1 MKAKGRSANVQYVSI
16 DESHA
21 GQRLDNYLLSK
32 LKGSGRSLV
41 YRIVRK
47 GEVRVNKR
55 RVKPSYRLALG
66 DQIRIPPLQLA
77 EKSETVSVPSRLMRT
92 LEASILYEDD
102 DFLVLNKPPGL
113 AVHGGSGLS
122 MGVIEALRAIRPHA
136 AFLELIHRLDR
147 DTSGLLMLAKSRPIL
162 LEMQSLLRGSGVKKS
177 YLSVLVG
184 QWKGR
189 SRWVE
194 ASLSKT
200 GRRGRERLM
209 KVDEKNGDVARS
221 HFKAL
226 RHFQEHTLVEVTI
239 ATGRTHQIR
248 VHAAS
253 LGHPVVGDTKYGD
266 FPANRCA
273 RAQGLKRQFLHA
285 STVEFRLPTSGKRYV
300 FEAPLSADLKNY
312 LERMK

>member
-1 MKAKGRSANVQYVSI
+1 MKTKAKSANVQYVSI

-55 RVKPSYRLALG
+55 RAKPSYRLALG
-66 DQIRIPPLQLA
+66 DEIRIPPLHLA
-77 EKSETVSVPSRLMRT
+77 EKTESVSVPSRLMGT

-122 MGVIEALRAIRPHA
+122 LGIIEALRAMRPHA
-136 AFLELIHRLDR
+136 PFLELIHRLDR

-162 LEMQSLLRGSGVKKS
+162 LEMQSLLRGSGVKKT
-177 YLSVLVG
+177 YLCVLVG
-184 QWKGR
+184 QWKGGG
-189 SRWVE
+189 RWVE

-200 GRRGRERLM
+200 ARRGRERLM
-209 KVDEKNGDVARS
+209 TVDEKSGDAARS
-221 HFKAL
+221 RFKPL
-226 RHFQEHTLVEVTI
+226 RHFQEHTLVEAII

-266 FPANRCA
+266 FSANRCA

-285 STVEFRLPTSGKRYV
+285 STVEFRLPISGKRYA
-300 FEAPLSADLKNY
+300 FEASLPADLKNY
-312 LERMK
+312 LEKMK